1 MSTIKK
7 TIGCR
12 KNRREE
18 GKKAQEVMPTTV
30 SVSGCPW
37 KPDED
42 GRSPEIEGQAVVSL
56 LIWKQSMDS
65 LQEQ

>member
-7 TIGCR
+7 TIGRR

-18 GKKAQEVMPTTV
+18 GKRAQEVMPTTV

-37 KPDED
+37 RPDED

-56 LIWKQSMDS
+56 LIRKQGMDS
-65 LQEQ
+65 LPEQ